1 MKIVEKEKSHF
12 YWWSNFH
19 NVKWNLRSVK
29 HTVVYFFPLLSPHVF
44 VLIVDKHSTCN
55 WGKTYKLCFVI
66 GLLIKAYNI

>member
-44 VLIVDKHSTCN
+44 VLIVDKLDDILHVIEEKPIN
-55 WGKTYKLCFVI
+55 FV
-66 GLLIKAYNI
+66 LL